1 MGRRS
6 YSQTLT
12 LWANGEHVGS
22 WTLTARG
29 ERELNYATTWGN

>member
-6 YSQTLT
+6 HSRTLT
-12 LWANGEHVGS
+12 LWANGELVGR

-29 ERELNYATTWGN
+29 DM